1 MPVTDVERVTSLQDL
16 ANLAGISR
24 STASRALNDNPRI
37 SKETRRKV
45 KELAQAHGF
54 VVNRRARDL
63 RLQRTHVISVVLMI
77 DMRSRQHM
85 SDLFFMEMLG
95 AIADASAAQDYD
107 LLLSHT
113 PYAENLEETIARIA
127 RRSDGLII
135 VGQERQ
141 HHRLNTFA
149 DSGKPFIV
157 WGQSVPSKRYPVVG
171 IDNFEGGKMVTREL
185 IETGRQKIAFFGGV
199 DNPELEARFEGY
211 KAALAEGGM
220 KFDPQ
225 LHFDVPFSM
234 KEAQVAIEELLKRRS
249 DFDAV
254 VCLSDVMAMAT
265 VAALKNYG
273 LRVPDDVAVTGY
285 DDIGLAAFTS
295 PPLTTVSQS
304 IGTAGEALV
313 NGLIA
318 MINGDKVSDTRLP
331 ARLIVRESSRAA
343 KV

>member
-185 IETGRQKIAFFGGV
+185 IETGRQK
-199 DNPELEARFEGY
+199 
-211 KAALAEGGM
+211 M
-220 KFDPQ
+220 PQ
-225 LHFDVPFSM
+225 AHS
-234 KEAQVAIEELLKRRS
+234 
-249 DFDAV
+249 
-254 VCLSDVMAMAT
+254 
-265 VAALKNYG
+265 
-273 LRVPDDVAVTGY
+273 
-285 DDIGLAAFTS
+285 
-295 PPLTTVSQS
+295 
-304 IGTAGEALV
+304 AG
-313 NGLIA
+313 
-318 MINGDKVSDTRLP
+318 
-331 ARLIVRESSRAA
+331 
-343 KV
+343 